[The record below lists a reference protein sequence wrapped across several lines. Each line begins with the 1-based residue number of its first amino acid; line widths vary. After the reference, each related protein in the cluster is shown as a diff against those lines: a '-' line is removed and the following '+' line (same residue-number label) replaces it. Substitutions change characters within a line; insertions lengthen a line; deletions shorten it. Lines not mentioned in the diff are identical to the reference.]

1 MLMRDFSPALCWQT
15 RVASRVALHGTKRR
29 SWGSKISLRDDPWRE
44 FSEPPR
50 ALGAPARSAR
60 HSAQVSDRHPDLAV
74 ARDTLAGARMRLTAR
89 DKPRQNWDCAEE
101 PHARFFPLHQGG

>member
-74 ARDTLAGARMRLTAR
+74 ARDTRVCARRHPIAE
-89 DKPRQNWDCAEE
+89 DKPWRNWDFAEE
-101 PHARFFPLHQGG
+101 LHARFSPLRPGD